1 MSETENFPVGG
12 VEDFDFG
19 YSAEEY
25 DKCEIR
31 TTDVITEAK
40 RNVANRIET
49 LSYPDPYD
57 NVETCNMMIT
67 ALRTISF
74 WSTNDHTVIASITD
88 AQFSYLASAALDG
101 LDSTADVFDTAEI
114 KDLSA
119 TTVSLSW

>member
-1 MSETENFPVGG
+1 MSENANIGS

-25 DKCEIR
+25 DKGEIR
-31 TTDVITEAK
+31 TADVITEAK
-40 RNVANRIET
+40 RNVARRIET
-49 LSYPDPYD
+49 LENDFDVPMCAND
-57 NVETCNMMIT
+57 MII

-74 WSTNDHTVIASITD
+74 WAKDETTVIASITD
-88 AQFSYLASAALDG
+88 ARFSYLASAALDG
-101 LDSTADVFDTAEI
+101 LDSTADVFDIAEI